1 MLKHR
6 RRIGT
11 ILIVLGALA
20 IVYGAAVLLWRDPVT
35 DLYARYQQ
43 HKLAGEL
50 ESDWPNYETGRLGAD
65 FRGDDAA
72 RLAAVR
78 AQVADAARDFQ
89 RRLRDGRPM
98 GRLVVRRMGLRV
110 VFVQGTNWAHDLSKG
125 PGHYKQTSVPGLGRT
140 TAIAGHRTTFGA
152 PFRHIDRLKKGDPI
166 VVQLPYGTFLYRVL
180 SHRVVKDN
188 DWSIIRQRG
197 FDELVLSAC
206 HPLYSASHRWVVFAR
221 LSEVTPSVG
230 QPYVLASGRSA
241 SS

>member
-1 MLKHR
+1 MLRHR

-11 ILIVLGALA
+11 ILIVLGVVA
-20 IVYGAAVLLWRDPVT
+20 IAYGAAVLFWRDPVT
-35 DLYARYQQ
+35 DLYTRYQQ

-50 ESDWPNYETGRLGAD
+50 ESDWPSYQTRRIDPSLTGLSAIQ
-65 FRGDDAA
+65 
-72 RLAAVR
+72 AAVR
-78 AQVADAARDFQ
+78 AQVAANARDFQ

-110 VFVQGTNWAHDLSKG
+110 IFVHGTNWAHDLSKG
-125 PGHYKQTSVPGLGRT
+125 PGHYVQTSVPGLGKT

-152 PFRHIDRLKKGDPI
+152 PFRHIDRLRKGDPI
-166 VVQLPYGTFLYRVL
+166 VVRLPYGTFLYRVTG
-180 SHRVVKDN
+180 HRVVKDN

-221 LSEVTPSVG
+221 LSEVTPSIG
-230 QPYVLASGRSA
+230 QPYVLAAGRSA
-241 SS
+241 TG

>member
-11 ILIVLGALA
+11 ILIVLGAVA
-20 IVYGAAVLLWRDPVT
+20 VAYGAAVIFWRDPVT
-35 DLYARYQQ
+35 DLYTRYQQ
-43 HKLAGEL
+43 HNLAGQL
-50 ESDWPNYETGRLGAD
+50 ENDWPNYSADRVDLNVTGLS
-65 FRGDDAA
+65 
-72 RLAAVR
+72 AVR
-78 AQVADAARDFQ
+78 AQVAANARDFQ
-89 RRLRDGRPM
+89 RRLQEGRPM

-110 VFVQGTNWAHDLSKG
+110 IFVHGTNWARDLSKG
-125 PGHYKQTSVPGLGRT
+125 PGHYVQTSVPGLGKT

-152 PFRHIDRLKKGDPI
+152 PFRHIDRLRKGDPI

-221 LSEVTPSVG
+221 LAEVTPSVG

-241 SS
+241 SG

>member
-6 RRIGT
+6 RRVGT
-11 ILIVLGALA
+11 ILIVLGVIA
-20 IVYGAAVLLWRDPVT
+20 IAYGAAVLFWRDPVT

-50 ESDWPNYETGRLGAD
+50 AQLPAYETGRLGSD
-65 FRGDDAA
+65 FSGDDAA

-78 AQVADAARDFQ
+78 AQVADAAKDFQ
-89 RRLRDGRPM
+89 RRLREGRPM

-110 VFVQGTNWAHDLSKG
+110 IFVQGTDWAHDLSKG
-125 PGHYKQTSVPGLGRT
+125 PGHYKQTSVPGLGKT

-152 PFRHIDRLKKGDPI
+152 PFRHIDRLRNGDTI
-166 VVQLPYGTFLYRVL
+166 TVQLPYGTFLYRVL
-180 SHRVVKDN
+180 GHRVVRDN
-188 DWSIIRQRG
+188 DWSIIRQRR

-241 SS
+241 IG

>member
-1 MLKHR
+1 MLRHR

-11 ILIVLGALA
+11 ILIVLGVVA
-20 IVYGAAVLLWRDPVT
+20 IAYGAAVLFWRDPVT
-35 DLYARYQQ
+35 DLYTRYQQ

-50 ESDWPNYETGRLGAD
+50 ESDWPSYQTHRIDPSLTGLSAIQ
-65 FRGDDAA
+65 
-72 RLAAVR
+72 AAVR
-78 AQVADAARDFQ
+78 AQVAANARDFQ

-110 VFVQGTNWAHDLSKG
+110 IFVHGTNWAHDLSKG
-125 PGHYKQTSVPGLGRT
+125 PGHYVQTSVPGLGKT

-152 PFRHIDRLKKGDPI
+152 PFRHIDRLRKGDPI
-166 VVQLPYGTFLYRVL
+166 VVRLPYGTFLYRVTG
-180 SHRVVKDN
+180 HRVVKDN

-230 QPYVLASGRSA
+230 QPYVLAAGRSA
-241 SS
+241 TG

>member
-6 RRIGT
+6 RRVGT
-11 ILIVLGALA
+11 ILIVLGVIA
-20 IVYGAAVLLWRDPVT
+20 IAYGTAVLFWRDPVT
-35 DLYARYQQ
+35 DLYTRYQQ

-50 ESDWPNYETGRLGAD
+50 QNEWPNYKTGRLDAD

-89 RRLRDGRPM
+89 RRLRGGRPM
-98 GRLVVRRMGLRV
+98 GHLVVRRMELRV
-110 VFVQGTNWAHDLSKG
+110 IFVQGTNWVHDLSKG
-125 PGHYKQTSVPGLGRT
+125 PGHYEQTSVPGLGKT

-152 PFRHIDRLKKGDPI
+152 PFRHIDRLRTGDPI
-166 VVQLPYGTFLYRVL
+166 VVQLPYGTFLYRVVG
-180 SHRVVKDN
+180 HRVVKSN

-230 QPYVLASGRSA
+230 QPYVLASGRSGA
-241 SS
+241 G